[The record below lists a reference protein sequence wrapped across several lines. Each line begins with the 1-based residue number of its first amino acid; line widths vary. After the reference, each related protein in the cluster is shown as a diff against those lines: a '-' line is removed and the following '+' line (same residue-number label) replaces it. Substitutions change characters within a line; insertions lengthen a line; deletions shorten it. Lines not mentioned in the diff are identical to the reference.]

1 MTEDKTNEK
10 QIVNKKNGMSANPE
24 NNLVSEHNTLVYS
37 KYKLSL
43 FQQKLILLIA
53 SHIHP
58 DDKEFK
64 EYQFHVN
71 DIIEGLGLKRNN
83 KYYNLI
89 MKTTEELMDKPALR
103 IIEQNPKTGK
113 PKKVLAHWFNTLEY
127 LGDGVINIQ
136 FHKKLKPYLLNLRES
151 GNFTSFRLVNV
162 LKLKSSYH
170 IRLYEILRSHLWKKG
185 DKPIDL
191 DLKELKMMLGVEEDK
206 YNTYGHFNSRVLKKA
221 QEELEKYTDIYF
233 EYDSIKEAR
242 KVVGINFYV
251 YNKKSKEVDKPN
263 VIEEIKEEKTIE
275 LDIETKIKIDTLKS
289 VIIYNLKEK
298 DYIALLD
305 AAEGDAGKVIQQYY
319 LIKQTYIEKGKD
331 IGNLTGLL
339 IKAIKGGYDEV
350 AVSSERTHQAPKT
363 KFHNFNQRTSDYTP
377 EELERMLEEKQKKRF
392 K

>member
-242 KVVGINFYV
+242 KV
-251 YNKKSKEVDKPN
+251 
-263 VIEEIKEEKTIE
+263 
-275 LDIETKIKIDTLKS
+275 
-289 VIIYNLKEK
+289 
-298 DYIALLD
+298 
-305 AAEGDAGKVIQQYY
+305 
-319 LIKQTYIEKGKD
+319 
-331 IGNLTGLL
+331 
-339 IKAIKGGYDEV
+339 
-350 AVSSERTHQAPKT
+350 
-363 KFHNFNQRTSDYTP
+363 
-377 EELERMLEEKQKKRF
+377 
-392 K
+392 